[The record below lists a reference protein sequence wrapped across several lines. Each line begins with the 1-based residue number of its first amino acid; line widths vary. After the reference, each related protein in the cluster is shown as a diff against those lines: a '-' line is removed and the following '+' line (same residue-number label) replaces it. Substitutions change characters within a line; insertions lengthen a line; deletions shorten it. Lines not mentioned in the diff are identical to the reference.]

1 MREQNSETVSIA
13 NSSYSEHIQSKSI
26 SLLYQG
32 TVRYSSYDPYDP
44 YAWLIRI
51 VLIPRY
57 ISYKT

>member
-1 MREQNSETVSIA
+1 MSEQNSETVSIA

-32 TVRYSSYDPYDP
+32 TVRYSSYDPYT
-44 YAWLIRI
+44 WLIRI